1 MKKRKIAWILAM
13 AMTATSIDS
22 TALMAGATEFATE
35 EQESLTQDTDQV
47 FDVPDEDSQAAEQV
61 TEADNADPDL
71 SFYDVESDSTYVED
85 EGEQLFSSGESMT
98 EPEEVFQDVYD
109 ADASNGD
116 SGSGTTITYP
126 GFCTQIN
133 TSMDFTA
140 EIKTKGEEA
149 WFHFTPEE
157 DGKYVFM
164 TDENTVFARTHANLC
179 EDVEEQAKPLLKE
192 DEISGNWTHLSR
204 ITYDLV
210 KGKQYLFR
218 TWLDYG
224 TGSYKVRVV
233 KYSEDY
239 DITSVTLNAEN
250 ARKQYVQC
258 SEYVYA
264 AGAQLTFNYR
274 NAPSQTVTVTARN
287 AVPMDTYGHTAR
299 YLYYD
304 SAEEQCGG
312 AGSAMMKA
320 GTYKVRFE
328 VEGYTPDAQ
337 DSLSYEF
344 TAGDPWTD
352 INEGTTAVKRVHS
365 QDDALWYKFVPT
377 KSGTYAFDSPGW
389 MQVKDR
395 DHNFAKMSPISE
407 KWGVYSGVSQ
417 YRRQYILDQ
426 GQVYYVR
433 FYSMNEDQGETAD
446 VTITRIPNIKKIQ
459 ITSTLGEAVAGLKSY
474 TEAKILVSF
483 DNGPS
488 KEGTLT
494 FGSTVIRIDEM
505 VFEPYLIDTEGK
517 EHEVLDVLPAG
528 DYQLIFR
535 SGSVSSDPV
544 PFAVKEIKDSVLYRG
559 AIDCGEEI
567 SVVSPYVQHAFY
579 SFTAPATDRY
589 AISDITSQYYDIY
602 RKTDSGYQ
610 SVKYDSIQALNAGDT
625 IFFEFHGGGHQGE
638 NAALSLIR
646 RQNITAMSF
655 PKKEYIQ
662 IEGMNQEIWIPGD
675 LSIDYAE
682 GSHAEIGVLFGKAS
696 VEDNIGNTI
705 AVEWLREDENGNYV
719 PWSAQEG
726 SVAGEYKAI
735 FTAGTVREE
744 IRLSILSVQKDAA
757 RLPQLKMGRQKLPL
771 NDDGT
776 NYYIFIPETDGHY
789 SFDYSDRNVN
799 ASIGLWDEANNQL
812 TYIGPLSVDRE
823 LKGGVKYFIS
833 FYTKQAQDFNLYI
846 YKQPVAAS
854 VEILPGWE
862 NDNNVFIQNLETVY
876 FDNLRA
882 KVKMDDGT
890 EETLSLGETDQYDKR
905 LDGWL
910 YLQKEDGTLE
920 TSPIAYDN
928 MWSVSTG
935 DYILKL
941 GYGEKM
947 SEQGIPVRI
956 VSLKDS
962 GAPVL
967 ETDQVQ
973 TASADSERLLYQF
986 TPDAS
991 GVYELEVNTDAS
1003 LTVYDENGKYLNNS
1017 NNEASDFAFNL
1028 EAGKTY
1034 FFSLYTNNE
1043 YGPDVQLCIK
1053 KNELPVKLETT
1064 LLEDVTYIP
1073 GMDSYSDVRLQT
1085 VAIYADGRR
1094 EKVKAYDQIAGCN
1107 VYYNV
1112 LSESGEEI
1120 DFDETMKKGTYTITP
1135 VLTKYN
1141 KNLQIAAAGVQ
1152 VKAEKP
1158 QVTETLILE
1167 QWTDVKETYRH
1178 LYRFTA
1184 AKDATYQIQTEE
1196 GADASFYQ
1204 EMSSLFKK
1212 EGQTYQ
1218 MDKGESCIVAV
1229 SAYKDSRIR
1238 IVEKSEETPGQPGA
1252 DGEIT
1257 LTDGFRQEVTLKA
1270 GGEQIFVFTPTVSG
1284 DYRIKSEGG
1293 LDTKVVLYSDEN
1305 QLGEDDDSGSET
1317 NFSLKASLEAGKTY
1331 RYIVDLYSKDN
1342 SGTITVCFNSVQ
1354 NKDISKLELVLK
1366 EGFSDAN
1373 TTVFSLPLRAYSLKV
1388 TYQDGSEKIIEDNYY
1403 STLKDDFGN
1412 EIKVVGSSE
1421 MDGDPETNEVYFV
1434 YDLMYKK
1441 EDGRTWKNSTTGKI
1455 PCGSISDIE
1464 ALQIGTPKTASLK
1477 AGHECLYRFTVPE
1490 DGNYFIHFDSGND
1503 ELFLNAEFVSYYT
1516 YFKLGQW
1523 DVDLKLARRDN
1534 SGLVPLKKGVSYLV
1548 YLVNQGKEPANA
1560 FSFYIAKADELTS
1573 VELKKAPDNPF
1584 VYPNADDS
1592 VSLDGMVITAHYADG
1607 SSKDILQGETDPAGR
1622 YVRVLYWKWIGN
1634 DTLRV
1639 FFAFGSCRS
1648 FVDLK
1653 AASTEQL
1660 PVLKTGETVQ
1670 VPAAGNQLTAFR
1682 YTPEES
1688 GFYSFDMDQDDWIK
1702 VVEEETG
1709 KEVREI
1715 NGYYLEAGTS
1725 YQVYTRTRY
1734 GDDTITVLRGVC
1746 QWTEESEIS
1755 ATCTTDGSITYRCN
1769 VHNHTKPLLT
1779 QEAYGHTFGEWTT
1792 VKEAGCET
1800 EGQQQRS
1807 CTRCHI
1813 VETRALPA
1821 KGQHSFGEWIITKD
1835 PTVLETGVEER
1846 ICSQCGKKESASIEK
1861 LAGTISLSVKGTI
1874 PLKVKQSYKV
1884 KVTMGKGDQVV
1895 SWKSS
1900 NAKAVSV
1907 KNGVIKGR
1915 KAGKK
1920 ATITVLLKSG
1930 KKASFK
1936 VKVQNT
1942 TVKTKK
1948 LTVTNAVTKKKI
1960 GKTVTLKK
1968 GETLKLAA
1976 AAAPVTSQQ
1985 KITYTSSD
1993 KKIASVTKKGQ
2004 IKARKKGKAT
2014 ITVESG
2020 AKTYRIKINV
2030 K

>member
-1 MKKRKIAWILAM
+1 
-13 AMTATSIDS
+13 
-22 TALMAGATEFATE
+22 
-35 EQESLTQDTDQV
+35 
-47 FDVPDEDSQAAEQV
+47 
-61 TEADNADPDL
+61 
-71 SFYDVESDSTYVED
+71 
-85 EGEQLFSSGESMT
+85 
-98 EPEEVFQDVYD
+98 
-109 ADASNGD
+109 
-116 SGSGTTITYP
+116 
-126 GFCTQIN
+126 
-133 TSMDFTA
+133 
-140 EIKTKGEEA
+140 
-149 WFHFTPEE
+149 
-157 DGKYVFM
+157 
-164 TDENTVFARTHANLC
+164 
-179 EDVEEQAKPLLKE
+179 
-192 DEISGNWTHLSR
+192 
-204 ITYDLV
+204 
-210 KGKQYLFR
+210 
-218 TWLDYG
+218 
-224 TGSYKVRVV
+224 
-233 KYSEDY
+233 
-239 DITSVTLNAEN
+239 
-250 ARKQYVQC
+250 
-258 SEYVYA
+258 
-264 AGAQLTFNYR
+264 
-274 NAPSQTVTVTARN
+274 
-287 AVPMDTYGHTAR
+287 
-299 YLYYD
+299 
-304 SAEEQCGG
+304 
-312 AGSAMMKA
+312 
-320 GTYKVRFE
+320 
-328 VEGYTPDAQ
+328 
-337 DSLSYEF
+337 
-344 TAGDPWTD
+344 
-352 INEGTTAVKRVHS
+352 
-365 QDDALWYKFVPT
+365 
-377 KSGTYAFDSPGW
+377 
-389 MQVKDR
+389 
-395 DHNFAKMSPISE
+395 
-407 KWGVYSGVSQ
+407 
-417 YRRQYILDQ
+417 
-426 GQVYYVR
+426 
-433 FYSMNEDQGETAD
+433 
-446 VTITRIPNIKKIQ
+446 
-459 ITSTLGEAVAGLKSY
+459 
-474 TEAKILVSF
+474 
-483 DNGPS
+483 
-488 KEGTLT
+488 
-494 FGSTVIRIDEM
+494 
-505 VFEPYLIDTEGK
+505 
-517 EHEVLDVLPAG
+517 
-528 DYQLIFR
+528 
-535 SGSVSSDPV
+535 
-544 PFAVKEIKDSVLYRG
+544 
-559 AIDCGEEI
+559 
-567 SVVSPYVQHAFY
+567 
-579 SFTAPATDRY
+579 
-589 AISDITSQYYDIY
+589 
-602 RKTDSGYQ
+602 
-610 SVKYDSIQALNAGDT
+610 
-625 IFFEFHGGGHQGE
+625 
-638 NAALSLIR
+638 
-646 RQNITAMSF
+646 
-655 PKKEYIQ
+655 
-662 IEGMNQEIWIPGD
+662 
-675 LSIDYAE
+675 
-682 GSHAEIGVLFGKAS
+682 
-696 VEDNIGNTI
+696 
-705 AVEWLREDENGNYV
+705 
-719 PWSAQEG
+719 
-726 SVAGEYKAI
+726 
-735 FTAGTVREE
+735 
-744 IRLSILSVQKDAA
+744 
-757 RLPQLKMGRQKLPL
+757 
-771 NDDGT
+771 
-776 NYYIFIPETDGHY
+776 
-789 SFDYSDRNVN
+789 
-799 ASIGLWDEANNQL
+799 
-812 TYIGPLSVDRE
+812 
-823 LKGGVKYFIS
+823 
-833 FYTKQAQDFNLYI
+833 
-846 YKQPVAAS
+846 
-854 VEILPGWE
+854 
-862 NDNNVFIQNLETVY
+862 
-876 FDNLRA
+876 
-882 KVKMDDGT
+882 
-890 EETLSLGETDQYDKR
+890 
-905 LDGWL
+905 
-910 YLQKEDGTLE
+910 
-920 TSPIAYDN
+920 
-928 MWSVSTG
+928 
-935 DYILKL
+935 
-941 GYGEKM
+941 
-947 SEQGIPVRI
+947 
-956 VSLKDS
+956 
-962 GAPVL
+962 
-967 ETDQVQ
+967 
-973 TASADSERLLYQF
+973 
-986 TPDAS
+986 
-991 GVYELEVNTDAS
+991 
-1003 LTVYDENGKYLNNS
+1003 
-1017 NNEASDFAFNL
+1017 
-1028 EAGKTY
+1028 
-1034 FFSLYTNNE
+1034 
-1043 YGPDVQLCIK
+1043 
-1053 KNELPVKLETT
+1053 
-1064 LLEDVTYIP
+1064 
-1073 GMDSYSDVRLQT
+1073 
-1085 VAIYADGRR
+1085 
-1094 EKVKAYDQIAGCN
+1094 
-1107 VYYNV
+1107 
-1112 LSESGEEI
+1112 
-1120 DFDETMKKGTYTITP
+1120 MKKGTYTITP

-1196 GADASFYQ
+1196 GADASFYR
-1204 EMSSLFKK
+1204 EMSSRFKEK
-1212 EGQTYQ
+1212 GQTYQ
-1218 MDKGESCIVAV
+1218 MDEGESCIVAV

-1238 IVEKSEETPGQPGA
+1238 IVEKSEENPGQPGA

-1270 GGEQIFVFTPTVSG
+1270 GGEQVFVFTPTVSG
-1284 DYRIKSEGG
+1284 DYRIKSEGN
-1293 LDTKVVLYSDEN
+1293 LDTKVELYSDGN
-1305 QLGEDDDSGSET
+1305 YLDDDDDSGSGT

-1342 SGTITVCFNSVQ
+1342 SGTTTVCFSFVQ

-1373 TTVFSLPLRAYSLKV
+1373 TTVFSHPLRAYSLKV
-1388 TYQDGSEKIIEDNYY
+1388 TYQDGSENIIEDDYY

-1441 EDGRTWKNSTTGKI
+1441 EDGRTWKSSTNGKI

-1464 ALQIGTPKTASLK
+1464 ALQIGTPKTTSLQS
-1477 AGHECLYRFTVPE
+1477 GQECLYRFTVPE

-1503 ELFLNAEFVSYYT
+1503 ELFLNTEFGSYYT
-1516 YFKLGQW
+1516 YFQLGQW
-1523 DVDLKLARRDN
+1523 DVRLNPIRKDN

-1548 YLVNQGKEPANA
+1548 YLGNHGEEPANA

-1592 VSLDGMVITAHYADG
+1592 ISLDGMVITAHYADG

-1769 VHNHTKPLLT
+1769 VHNHTKTLLT

-1821 KGQHSFGEWIITKD
+1821 KGQHSFGEWTTVKEAGCETEGQQQHSCTRCHIVETRALPAKGQHSFGEWITTKD
-1835 PTVLETGVEER
+1835 PTVLETGVKER

-1884 KVTMGKGDQVV
+1884 KVTMGKGDKVV

-1936 VKVQNT
+1936 VKVQKT
-1942 TVKTKK
+1942 TVTTKK

-2020 AKTYRIKINV
+2020 ARTYRIKINV